1 MAQKRKKQKKW
12 ISWVVLLVLFL
23 VAGAIV
29 YLVWDSYFKDK
40 DDGVDEPKTEQV
52 EKFDKNDDVKEEEVE
67 VVEKQKIEQYEGND
81 PNNAETISGV
91 MTYVGVSGDKLMI
104 RVNIDQYLNGGNCE
118 LSIERNGVVL
128 YSEVASV
135 MGSASTAT
143 CEGFDVP
150 ISELGNGDV
159 DIVINVQSGDKNGT
173 ISGEASL

>member
-12 ISWVVLLVLFL
+12 ISWVILLFLFL
-23 VAGAIV
+23 VAGVMV

-40 DDGVDEPKTEQV
+40 DEKIEESETEQV
-52 EKFDKNDDVKEEEVE
+52 EKLDEDDVQEEEVE
-67 VVEKQKIEQYEGND
+67 VVEKQKVEQYEGDD
-81 PNNAETISGV
+81 PNNAEAISGA

-135 MGSASTAT
+135 IGSASTAT

-150 ISELGNGDV
+150 ISELGNGGV
-159 DIVINVQSGDKNGT
+159 DIVINVQSGNKNGT